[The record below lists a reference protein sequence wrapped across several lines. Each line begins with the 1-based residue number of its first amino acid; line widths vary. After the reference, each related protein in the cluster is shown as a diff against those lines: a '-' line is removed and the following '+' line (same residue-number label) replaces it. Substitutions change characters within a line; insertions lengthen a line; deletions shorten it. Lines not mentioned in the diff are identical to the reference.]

1 MKKNN
6 LFTLLLLGCIMLMV
20 TAFIEKK
27 QVQQPLKGAWQQ
39 VNGDEQTTLIITD
52 HIFSSAT
59 YNLREKKFISSYGGI
74 YSGTQNKLSVAIEW
88 NNVDSTAVGSTKS
101 WGIQINNDQLTI
113 EGSTGSWKR
122 LDDGTPGALAGDWII
137 TGSYTNDQV
146 SKRRSPFY
154 PRRTMKVLS
163 GKYFQWIAYNVVTKQ
178 FFDTGGGTYTTE
190 NGKYTETIHFFTKTA
205 ASVGKVLAFDYSFV
219 NGDWRHKGLKSTG
232 GVMDECWSRRETL
245 ESPPQQ

>member
-101 WGIQINNDQLTI
+101 WEIQINNDQLTI

>member
-39 VNGDEQTTLIITD
+39 VNGDVQTTLIITD

-59 YNLREKKFISSYGGI
+59 YNLREKKFISSYGGK
-74 YSGTQNKLSVAIEW
+74 YSIVQNKLTIAIEW
-88 NNVDSTAVGSTKS
+88 NNLDSSAVGTQKITN
-101 WGIQINNDQLTI
+101 IQINNDQLRM
-113 EGSTGSWKR
+113 EGNTGSWKR

-232 GVMDECWSRRETL
+232 GMMDECWSRRETL

>member
-101 WGIQINNDQLTI
+101 WGIQFNNDQLTI

-146 SKRRSPFY
+146 SKRRNPFY

-163 GKYFQWIAYNVVTKQ
+163 GKYFQWIAYNVPTKQ

-219 NGDWRHKGLKSTG
+219 DGDWRHKGLKSTG